1 MTAQNTPDD
10 QLDPQNHP
18 EAAETGTDP
27 VGPVHLPLRS
37 RLGSRA
43 NALVGVVGVAAFG
56 IVIATDGCSTWP
68 TISKP

>member
-1 MTAQNTPDD
+1 MTAQHTHDD
-10 QLDPQNHP
+10 QLEPQHQP
-18 EAAETGTDP
+18 DGAESGTDP
-27 VGPVHLPLRS
+27 VGPIHLPLRS

-56 IVIATDGCSTWP
+56 IVMATDGCSTWP